1 MTYTAPYK
9 GETEMKPVQTEDIQM
24 LLYTLAK
31 DTDIQQLRYA
41 AADMIERLEEEK
53 EQKAQAV
60 YYAVLDEFTQSNI
73 KIVDYEKESLEEENG
88 ALKQLLKDTVQLL

>member
-1 MTYTAPYK
+1 
-9 GETEMKPVQTEDIQM
+9 MKPVQTEDIQM

-53 EQKAQAV
+53 KQKEQAV
-60 YYAVLDEFTQSNI
+60 YYAVLDEISQSNI
-73 KIVDYEKESLEEENG
+73 KVADYEKNSLKEENG